1 MKEHFTERFPKLS
14 YTEDEL
20 KRKATY
26 EADINPYISQYEA
39 QVISGEVDL
48 DSTWDEYVA
57 TLNNMGLQDLISI
70 NQAAVSRFYA
80 E

>member
-1 MKEHFTERFPKLS
+1 MKEHFTELFPKLS

-20 KRKATY
+20 KKRATY
-26 EADINPYISQYEA
+26 EADINPYIQQYEA
-39 QVISGEVDL
+39 QVISGEADL
-48 DSTWDEYVA
+48 ESTWDEYVA

-70 NQAAVSRFYA
+70 NQAAVRRFYG